1 VTTDVLG
8 SCNLGDVLQVVQLQS
23 SQMAP
28 NDRAALVSAVLET
41 VHDSERVELVQEQF
55 VAMDE
60 ADRSK
65 MLSSVAGLMTKQE
78 RTELIRMLQ
87 GTTFGDE

>member
-1 VTTDVLG
+1 
-8 SCNLGDVLQVVQLQS
+8 
-23 SQMAP
+23 M
-28 NDRAALVSAVLET
+28 
-41 VHDSERVELVQEQF
+41 QEQF